1 MRWPI
6 SRVLSRTIIHL
17 GQMSPSASSNL
28 PGNHAGRMS
37 CRSIRS
43 SIWSCSRWGLPCHY
57 CYQQRG
63 ALLPHPFT
71 LTLRL
76 RVRRFAFCC
85 TSRGLTSPRCY
96 LAPYP
101 VEPGLSSPLQVRLS
115 GHLSGYFRVMVLFLL
130 KFQRDVIS
138 FIFLDAKNRRRKR
151 CRLFERH
158 FFCQQDL

>member
-1 MRWPI
+1 MRYFSVRGSFHRFVTRKRVRRPI
-6 SRVLSRTIIHL
+6 SRVLSWTIIHL

-71 LTLRL
+71 LTCAYTSGGLLSVALAVDLRPPGITWHL
-76 RVRRFAFCC
+76 TLWSPDFPHFCKRDC
-85 TSRGLTSPRCY
+85 
-96 LAPYP
+96 LA
-101 VEPGLSSPLQVRLS
+101 
-115 GHLSGYFRVMVLFLL
+115 
-130 KFQRDVIS
+130 IS
-138 FIFLDAKNRRRKR
+138 TTIL
-151 CRLFERH
+151 E
-158 FFCQQDL
+158 Q